1 MMGTILK
8 RELSGLGTQRAMAA
22 MMVVFGL
29 FLPIAASWYL
39 GSSISADATEAEQV
53 YMWRVVSVVMCFMPS
68 FLPAALSAINLAGEF
83 EMRTLVPLL
92 ATPVSNRSLFTGKML
107 SILLP
112 AFTVV
117 LLSQVVFYIGTYE
130 VQDLRGGASWPFYAV
145 LLTSSIAYYFLVV
158 SIGFMVA
165 VKVREIRNSQQYGA
179 LCMMPIM
186 LGSMGGLG
194 YSVVKFSMNSILYIT
209 LPAGIIMLLAALMA
223 LPKLWNRS
231 RLAERF

>member
-1 MMGTILK
+1 MGTILK
-8 RELSGLGTQRAMAA
+8 RELSGLGMQRAMAA
-22 MMVVFGL
+22 LMVVFGIL
-29 FLPIAASWYL
+29 LPIAASWYL
-39 GSSISADATEAEQV
+39 GSSVSDDATAAEQV
-53 YMWRVVSVVMCFMPS
+53 YMWRVVAVVMCFMPS
-68 FLPAALSAINLAGEF
+68 FLPAALSATNLAGEF

-112 AFTVV
+112 AFAVV
-117 LLSQVVFYIGTYE
+117 LLSQAVFYIGTYE
-130 VQDLRGGASWPFYAV
+130 VQGLPGGASWTFYAV

-158 SIGFMVA
+158 SIGFIIA

-179 LCMMPIM
+179 LCMMPVM

-194 YSVVKFSMNSILYIT
+194 YSVVKFSMDSILYVT
-209 LPAGIIMLLAALMA
+209 LPAGLLVLLAALMG